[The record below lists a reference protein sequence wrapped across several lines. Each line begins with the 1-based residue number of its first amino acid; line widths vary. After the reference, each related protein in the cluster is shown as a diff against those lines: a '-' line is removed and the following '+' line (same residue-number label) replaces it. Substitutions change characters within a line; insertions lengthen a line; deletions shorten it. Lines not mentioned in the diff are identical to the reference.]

1 MKGEIDQLI
10 EQIARGLQFDGE
22 AYPELRNATD
32 EQRRVF
38 AVRHN
43 ALHFAKTAGKIAAVS
58 EAVDH
63 GGVLNIDTLKGNV
76 VDSLV
81 STLRLAE
88 VVGMTEE
95 ELVAAIREK
104 YPM

>member
-10 EQIARGLQFDGE
+10 ERIAKNLPFDGV
-22 AYPELRNATD
+22 AYPELRDATD
-32 EQRRVF
+32 EQRLAF

-43 ALHFAKTAGKIAAVS
+43 ALHFAKTAGRIAAVS
-58 EAVDH
+58 EDTDH
-63 GGVLNIDTLKGNV
+63 GGVLNVETLRNNV

-88 VVGMTEE
+88 VVGMTEQ
-95 ELVAAIREK
+95 ELVALIREK
-104 YPM
+104 YAA